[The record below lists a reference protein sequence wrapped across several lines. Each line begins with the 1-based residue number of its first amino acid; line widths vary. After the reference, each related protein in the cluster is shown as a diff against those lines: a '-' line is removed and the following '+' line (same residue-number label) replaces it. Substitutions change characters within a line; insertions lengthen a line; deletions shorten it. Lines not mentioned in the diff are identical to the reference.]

1 MTTRVNFTSNTR
13 ATLAKTETLLTLL
26 DTIDDYASSSSNVSL
41 WLLDSGAT
49 SHMLQDQE
57 ILAHLHETST
67 SVQGAFGAAET
78 APHCSVAPL
87 SYSNF
92 EIQIGTAIFSPNL
105 PANIL
110 SFSRL
115 LRKGFRISSDF
126 TRLTFPNQQGKPF
139 HRRRYLKIQRLDSGL
154 FFIIFR
160 KRPAQK
166 ESCLL
171 HYSYDDHCRSGHI
184 LPYRGICDFCAMS
197 KGIRPKHNNQP
208 RDLGALRF
216 NDEAGA
222 DLCGPVAPAGL
233 RGEKYSMT
241 IVDRKTRLTE
251 AVPLRQKS
259 ESHLG
264 LDFWAQKHR
273 PPRHIKT
280 DNGGEF
286 TGKKFVEKC
295 AQLQTLRRTTS
306 FYESQQNGGSEVANR
321 ITFAGARTLIAESG
335 LPRTLWPQA
344 IRYFC
349 LCLNTMPRKVLGGS
363 SSWFEAYGDHFNT
376 SRLRRF
382 GADCFYS
389 EQSIAGRSKLEPRR
403 RPGKFVG
410 FHDFSNDYI
419 VYDPELC
426 RVFPRIR
433 DVVFRDSSRREF
445 RPIRKK
451 RAVTFNCVV
460 HQAEFLPHDKNSSF
474 VGEREVSLQEGQA
487 AVFPKHKCK
496 LKAAPSSCPSS
507 VSPSPRVP
515 PPEIVAPGLVYLNIP
530 TPKTVSSSSPDFC
543 FATYDQQACK
553 QQPPKCTEE
562 DLIAYL
568 RAENPDVEF
577 TWNSLRDMAFLAETI
592 TWQAAS
598 AGKHGSAE
606 DWKAAVQ
613 LERTGLDKKEF
624 AVPLPESEW
633 DTVPKADV
641 LPLRLYLTIKE
652 GGRKKCRCCVL
663 GNRQRNAEAHYSPV
677 ARFSTLRILLSLA
690 ARKRWAIDQ
699 WDISNA
705 YVNAPLKSPIYV
717 SPPPQW
723 RSKPGEVWL
732 LKKALYGLKESG
744 FRWYEYFKAFLLDHG
759 WAQNPVEP
767 CLFSKNGVYMLL
779 YVDDL
784 LLFGDQKAIDVEM
797 SDILAA
803 FDCKHIKAEQD
814 ARGVLHRQ
822 YLGLNIH
829 QDPKRGVIR
838 VSQESLVDK
847 ILCEFDMTDCTA
859 VRTPAVD
866 IRGEQQ
872 TSSTSSPDDLQ
883 KKTNKITTKN
893 YRSLVGMAMYLAVA
907 TRYDIAYAVKELGK
921 YSDKN
926 GPREH
931 AAGARLIR
939 YLKGTR
945 SQALV
950 FRGDKPLEI
959 DAVAKVS
966 NAEDVLGFSD
976 ADWGNSED
984 RRSTSGILVYFGG
997 NLIFWQSITQKSVA
1011 LSSTEAEYYA
1021 ISECSREILYY
1032 RNLLSEISKTCK
1044 IPDVKQSPTVI
1055 FEDNKSCIDLV
1066 GMTETTKK
1074 SKHID
1079 IRYNFV
1085 KDLFQKGEIKV
1096 VHISTKQQLADIL
1109 TKPLNANTFNYLKS
1123 MINS

>member
-1 MTTRVNFTSNTR
+1 
-13 ATLAKTETLLTLL
+13 
-26 DTIDDYASSSSNVSL
+26 
-41 WLLDSGAT
+41 
-49 SHMLQDQE
+49 MLQDQAL
-57 ILAHLHETST
+57 ISQLRDTSS
-67 SVQGAFGAAET
+67 SVQGAFGAPET
-78 APHCSVAPL
+78 APHCTVAPL
-87 SYSNF
+87 NYSNF
-92 EIQIGTAIFSPNL
+92 DIRIGTAIFSPKI

-115 LRKGFRISSDF
+115 LQKGFRISPDF
-126 TRLTFPNQQGKPF
+126 TRLFFPNQQGTPF

-154 FFIIFR
+154 FFIVFR
-160 KRPAQK
+160 KRPARK

-171 HYSYDDHCRSGHI
+171 HYSYEDHCRSGHI
-184 LPYRGICDFCAMS
+184 LPYRGICDFCAMN

-208 RDLGALRF
+208 RDLQGLQF

-222 DLCGPVAPAGL
+222 DLCGPVDPPGL
-233 RGEKYSMT
+233 GGEKYSMT
-241 IVDRKTRLTE
+241 MVDRKTRMTE
-251 AVPLRQKS
+251 AVPIRHKS
-259 ESHLG
+259 DTPQG
-264 LDFWAQKHR
+264 MDFWAQKHR
-273 PPRHIKT
+273 PMRCIKT

-286 TGKKFVEKC
+286 TGKKFADKC
-295 AQLQTLRRTTS
+295 TQLRTLRRTAS

-321 ITFAGARTLIAESG
+321 ITFAGARTLLAESQ
-335 LPRTLWPQA
+335 LPRTLWPFA

-363 SSWFEAYGDHFNT
+363 SSWFEAYGEHYDT

-382 GADCFYS
+382 GADCFFS
-389 EQSIAGRSKLEPRR
+389 EQNTTGRSKLEPRR

-410 FHDFSNDYI
+410 FHDFSNDCQI
-419 VYDPELC
+419 YDPAAG

-433 DVVFRDSSRREF
+433 DVLFRDSARKEF
-445 RPIRKK
+445 RPLRKK
-451 RAVTFNCVV
+451 RAVTFNDVV
-460 HQAEFLPHDKNSSF
+460 QQGEFHPHDRNNRLISD
-474 VGEREVSLQEGQA
+474 REVSLQEGQA
-487 AVFPKHKCK
+487 ATFPKDKCN
-496 LKAAPSSCPSS
+496 LASSSAAAASESTSSS
-507 VSPSPRVP
+507 SPRVP
-515 PPEIVAPGLVYLNIP
+515 PPEIAAPGLVYLSIP
-530 TPKTVSSSSPDFC
+530 TPKTVSANSPEFC
-543 FATYDQQACK
+543 FATYEQRACK
-553 QQPPKCTEE
+553 QQPAKCTED
-562 DLIAYL
+562 DLVAYL

-577 TWNSLRDMAFLAETI
+577 TWHSLRDMALLAETV
-592 TWQAAS
+592 TWQAAL
-598 AGKHGSAE
+598 AGKHG
-606 DWKAAVQ
+606 DVDGWKAAVQ
-613 LERTGLDKKEF
+613 LERKGLDAKEF
-624 AVPLPESEW
+624 AVPIPESEW
-633 DTVPKADV
+633 ETVPKADV
-641 LPLRLYLTIKE
+641 LPLRLYLTVKE

-663 GNRQRNAEAHYSPV
+663 GNRQRNADAHYSPV

-744 FRWYEYFKAFLLDHG
+744 FRWYEYFKGFLLDHG
-759 WAQNPVEP
+759 WSQNPVEP
-767 CLFSKNGVYMLL
+767 CLFTKNGVYMLL

-797 SDILAA
+797 SDILKA

-814 ARGVLHRQ
+814 ARGVQHRQ
-822 YLGLNIH
+822 YLGLNIR
-829 QDPKRGVIR
+829 QDVKRGVIR

-847 ILCEFDMTDCTA
+847 ILTEFDMADCTA

-866 IRGEQQ
+866 IRGEHVAAATSTADEQQ
-872 TSSTSSPDDLQ
+872 QKNTS
-883 KKTNKITTKN
+883 KVTTKN

-921 YSDKN
+921 YSDRN
-926 GPREH
+926 GPREYG
-931 AAGARLIR
+931 AATRLIR

-945 SQALV
+945 NFSLV

-959 DAVAKVS
+959 DAVTKVPQ
-966 NAEDVLGFSD
+966 AEDVVGFSD

-984 RRSTSGILVYFGG
+984 RRSTSGIMVFYGG
-997 NLIFWQSITQKSVA
+997 NLVFWQSITQKSVA

-1021 ISECSREILYY
+1021 ISECSREIQYY

-1044 IPDVKQSPTVI
+1044 IPDVKQNPTTI
-1055 FEDNKSCIDLV
+1055 FEDNKSRIDLV

-1079 IRYNFV
+1079 IRYNYV
-1085 KDLFQKGEIKV
+1085 KDLFQRGEIKV
-1096 VHISTKQQLADIL
+1096 LHVSTKQQFADIL
-1109 TKPLNANTFNYLKS
+1109 TKPLNVNTFNYLKS
-1123 MINS
+1123 MINA